1 MLSPCEDG
9 WRQWHLG
16 SDLWVSPS
24 FSPFG
29 LRSKMPVGRR
39 DMAYTDYSCDSH
51 ISLPGLCFDKT
62 FGQCSCQSAQ
72 LWFCMGLDGWDID
85 ICFQQGIY
93 TISTTTVEDYAWSIL
108 WGSLC
113 ALRTQTVKGCCQC
126 YHFSTIKNSAIKSCQ
141 ASTDLAD
148 HWLNGSKK
156 KRNSM

>member
-24 FSPFG
+24 LWFTYFAPRFM
-29 LRSKMPVGRR
+29 LWQDIWTYLDNVHVK
-39 DMAYTDYSCDSH
+39 AHSCD
-51 ISLPGLCFDKT
+51 F
-62 FGQCSCQSAQ
+62 A
-72 LWFCMGLDGWDID
+72 WLDGWDID

-126 YHFSTIKNSAIKSCQ
+126 YHFSTIKNSATIMSSKHRS
-141 ASTDLAD
+141 SRPLAERQQEKEEQ
-148 HWLNGSKK
+148 HVITAAEGP
-156 KRNSM
+156 